1 MDDRPE
7 LVRLSPGRGPG
18 RGLMGVVA
26 VAILTVVVIGSGF
39 IGNLGREP
47 VAPTPPRASAR
58 AATAAPSAAPS
69 EKAVVDLAHVG
80 YRVRFEADPQLYD
93 EDTFAIYGRGFDV
106 VTVAVGTPLRGASL
120 LGEGIATRIYAGTL
134 DRLGQAYLA
143 ATPFTVTGGDE
154 ITIDGYP
161 ARLLSLGRRA
171 EGQAR
176 AVTALAL
183 VGNRAFVIS
192 SSDRATLDGFLAGFT
207 FGPKLF
213 VSRELGFLVPEP
225 VSDPPFGV
233 TVGTGE
239 AVTGLWVFDD
249 GSQLDPDTWSHGI
262 AVAVGTET
270 RPALV
275 RSLPSALPPPSPRRM
290 WAATLPE
297 LVRLYRRLVDVGDGL
312 PTVPTTLGGVDAAL
326 VIRADGLAA
335 TILAVRDGR
344 NYIVSTSGNARP
356 ERAPHF
362 DQFVEA
368 FTFLE

>member
-18 RGLMGVVA
+18 RGLVGVVA
-26 VAILTVVVIGSGF
+26 VAVLSVVVIGTGF
-39 IGNLGREP
+39 AGNLGREP
-47 VAPTPPRASAR
+47 APPPASAR
-58 AATAAPSAAPS
+58 AATATAAPTVAPS
-69 EKAVVDLAHVG
+69 EDAAIVDLAHVG

-120 LGEGIATRIYAGTL
+120 LGEGIATRIYAGSL

-192 SSDRATLDGFLAGFT
+192 SSDRSTLDAFLAGFT

-213 VSRELGFLVPEP
+213 VSRELGFMVREP
-225 VSDPPFGV
+225 VDDAPFGV
-233 TVGTGE
+233 TVGLGD

-249 GSQLDPDTWSHGI
+249 GVQLDADAWSHGI
-262 AVAVGTET
+262 AVSVGTET

-275 RSLPSALPPPSPRRM
+275 RSLPSALPPPAQRRM
-290 WAATLPE
+290 WAPTLPD

-312 PTVPTTLGGVDAAL
+312 PAVPTTLDGVDAAL

-335 TILAVRDGR
+335 TIVAVRDGR
-344 NYIVSTSGNARP
+344 NYIVSTSGLVRP

-362 DQFVEA
+362 EE
-368 FTFLE
+368 FLESFAFLD